1 MPLPKLTR
9 REREKQRQH
18 NDILDGALELFA
30 KKGFHN
36 VSMQEIAGKTEFAIG
51 TLYKFFNNKEV
62 LYKALMIRESK
73 KFHKAIGAALESN
86 KDPYARIRD
95 YVKAKSDV
103 FRDNINVVRLYFAE
117 TSGASFNI
125 KSGLESE
132 IKQRYDISIQKIA
145 NVFKEGIQ
153 KGIFRDLDPFHL
165 AVSIDSLSNSFLFMC
180 MENPDKFSYD
190 MNFIL
195 LDEIFFKGI
204 ADSGF
209 HSLGKDHNDS

>member
-1 MPLPKLTR
+1 MPLSKLTR

-18 NDILDGALELFA
+18 NEILDGALELFA

-36 VSMQEIAGKTEFAIG
+36 VSMHEIAGKTEFAIG
-51 TLYKFFNNKEV
+51 TLYKFFNNKEA

-73 KFHKAIGAALESN
+73 KFHTAIGMALESK
-86 KDPYARIRD
+86 KDPYTRIRD
-95 YVKAKSDV
+95 YVKAKSEV

-132 IKQRYDISIQKIA
+132 IKQRYEISLQKIG

-165 AVSIDSLSNSFLFMC
+165 AVSIDSLSNAFLFMC
-180 MENPDKFSYD
+180 LEKPDKFSYD
-190 MNFIL
+190 MNLVL

-204 ADSGF
+204 ADSNF
-209 HSLGKDHNDS
+209 HSLGKDHND